1 VKSEFEKM
9 TSLPFGQGYCDLNIP
24 ISAGQDGNSKI
35 DVVRRALSLG
45 FQTLAL
51 SVTINQEEFKSKKKQ
66 QSKKSKEDVSLIEF
80 PEPPLLM
87 LSTEDYPGIT
97 ITK

>member
-51 SVTINQEEFKSKKKQ
+51 SVTINQEEIQIKKEATI
-66 QSKKSKEDVSLIEF
+66 KKE
-80 PEPPLLM
+80 
-87 LSTEDYPGIT
+87 
-97 ITK
+97 